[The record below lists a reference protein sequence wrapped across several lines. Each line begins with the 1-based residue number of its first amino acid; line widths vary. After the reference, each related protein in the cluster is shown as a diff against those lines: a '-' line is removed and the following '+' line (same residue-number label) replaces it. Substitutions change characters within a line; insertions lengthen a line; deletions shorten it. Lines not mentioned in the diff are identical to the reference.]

1 MITQHYVGLA
11 ASPGVAYGQTWV
23 YRHVDLQFERRQVGD
38 TSIELTRFHNAV
50 VRAVEELRALE
61 AKARAEIGEEEAAI
75 FEAHQMF
82 AQDPELTESIELRIR
97 DAALNA
103 EAAVFDSAEEYAAQ
117 LESVEDEYFRARAA
131 DVRDVSRRVIRILLG
146 ISEISD
152 LPRQPVIL
160 VADDLTPSDTV
171 QFDKDLILGLA
182 TSLGGPTS
190 HTAILARSLGIPA
203 VVSVPMSIDKLTNG
217 TIVIVDGISGSVTI
231 NPGTA
236 EIAEAHSR
244 REAWL
249 ARDRMHRMHAH
260 EPALTRDGTHVE
272 VVANIGGVEDARQ
285 ALEFGAEG
293 VGLFRTEFLFL
304 DRETLPSEEEQYEA
318 YRAVVE
324 VMGER
329 PLVVRTLD
337 IGGDKAVPYLGFAE
351 EQNPFLGWRAFR
363 MVSEHPDVFESQF
376 RALLRAGVGADLR
389 IMVPMIANVQEV
401 RQARGLL
408 DRVIDELRANRVPHA
423 ERVQFGI
430 MVEIPSAALIADR
443 IAEFVD
449 FFSIGTNDL
458 TQYTLAVDRTNPRVA
473 PLADTFHPAVL
484 LLIDRTIR
492 AAHTRG
498 RWVGLCGEFAGNPL
512 AAPLLLG
519 MGLDEFSMAGAAIPS
534 VKAAIRE
541 LSIADCQRFA
551 ERVLA
556 FSSASE
562 IKQACEEYL
571 ASVPH

>member
-1 MITQHYVGLA
+1 MSTQHYTGLA
-11 ASPGVAYGQTWV
+11 ASPGVAYGVAWV
-23 YRHVDLQFERRQVGD
+23 YHHVDLQFDRRVVGD
-38 TSIELTRFHNAV
+38 TSVELTRFHNAV
-50 VRAVEELRALE
+50 VRAVEELQALE
-61 AKARAEIGEEEAAI
+61 AKARTEIGDDEAAI
-75 FEAHQMF
+75 FDAHQMF
-82 AQDPELTESIELRIR
+82 AQDPELTAAIEARIR
-97 DAALNA
+97 DNALNA

-117 LESVEDEYFRARAA
+117 FEAVEDEYFRARAA
-131 DVRDVSRRVIRILLG
+131 DVRDVSRRIVRLLLG
-146 ISEISD
+146 VREMSEM
-152 LPRQPVIL
+152 PTAPVIL

-171 QFDKDLILGLA
+171 QFDKDLILGLV

-203 VVSVPMSIDKLTNG
+203 VVSVPMSIDKVTSGMTMILDGMAG
-217 TIVIVDGISGSVTI
+217 TVTL
-231 NPGTA
+231 NPGA
-236 EIAEAHSR
+236 SELASAQAK
-244 REAWL
+244 REAWR
-249 ARDRMHRMHAH
+249 AREQTHRARAH
-260 EPALTRDGTHVE
+260 DPAITRDGVHVE
-272 VVANIGGVEDARQ
+272 VVANIGGVDDARQ

-304 DRETLPSEEEQYEA
+304 DRDTLPSEDEQYEA

-324 VMGER
+324 AMGGR

-363 MVSEHPDVFESQF
+363 MVSEHPDVFEAQF

-389 IMVPMIANVQEV
+389 IMVPMIANVEEV
-401 RQARGLL
+401 RQARTLL
-408 DRVIDELRANRVPHA
+408 DRVREELHGEHIPYA

-443 IAEFVD
+443 IAEIVD

-484 LLIDRTIR
+484 ALIERTIQ
-492 AAHTRG
+492 AAHAKG
-498 RWVGLCGEFAGNPL
+498 KWVGLCGEFAGNPL

-519 MGLDEFSMAGAAIPS
+519 MGLDEFSMAAMAIPE
-534 VKAAIRE
+534 VKAALRSLSRSECARFVESAIR
-541 LSIADCQRFA
+541 LSTGA
-551 ERVLA
+551 
-556 FSSASE
+556 E
-562 IKQACEEYL
+562 IKAACQTL
-571 ASVPH
+571 MRDLT